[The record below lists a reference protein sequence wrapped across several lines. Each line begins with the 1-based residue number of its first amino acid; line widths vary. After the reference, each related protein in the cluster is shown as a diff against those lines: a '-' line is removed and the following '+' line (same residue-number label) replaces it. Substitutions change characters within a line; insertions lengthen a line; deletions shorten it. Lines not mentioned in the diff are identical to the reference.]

1 MAKGKTAKKKTP
13 TAATRKPTNVG
24 LCSGDYQA
32 KQVGNTVVLRA
43 EGVHFTTGW
52 QVFFEQ
58 SPITIFPPEYSLW
71 HVEPTGLVIQ
81 VLTPFSLLIEFESAE
96 SVDHVVVYD
105 ADGRHEVS
113 VERAA
118 PRVPVRRAGRLMAK
132 EEAELCLSGSSAG
145 SIVEKAVGSANFE
158 LGRKLGQI
166 YASEAGRI
174 DFRERVL
181 VGVTERGCHITRGQI
196 PNGEDDTLRTVR
208 DTIADEATP

>member
-1 MAKGKTAKKKTP
+1 MAKGKTKAPK
-13 TAATRKPTNVG
+13 TAARKPTNVG

-32 KQVGNTVVLRA
+32 KQVGNTIVLRA
-43 EGVHFTTGW
+43 EGLHFTTGW

-58 SPITIFPPEYSLW
+58 SPITIFPPEYSFW
-71 HVEPTGLVIQ
+71 HVEPTGLVTQ
-81 VLTPFSLLIEFESAE
+81 VLTPFSVLAAFESVKP
-96 SVDHVVVYD
+96 VDHVVVYD

-118 PRVPVRRAGRLMAK
+118 PRAPVRAADRLMA
-132 EEAELCLSGSSAG
+132 EEDAELCLSGSSAG

-158 LGRKLGQI
+158 LGKKLGQI

-181 VGVTERGCHITRGQI
+181 VGVTDRGCHITRGQI